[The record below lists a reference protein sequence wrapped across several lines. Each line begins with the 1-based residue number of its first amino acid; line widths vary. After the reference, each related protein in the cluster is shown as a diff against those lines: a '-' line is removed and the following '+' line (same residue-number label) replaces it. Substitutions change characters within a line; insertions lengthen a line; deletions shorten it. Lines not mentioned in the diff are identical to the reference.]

1 MTHNTCGKKN
11 LRGGGGCPSKAIIG
25 IVISLLLSIVGSPV
39 LANAATTTTTTTTV
53 SEQYQ
58 LYNQKTR
65 DQQVSINKVWN
76 DGLTNDTRILF
87 GVSRCPGVSVEFSIA
102 MAFLLSW
109 KLRCCLRQQ
118 LCYKMLACV

>member
-11 LRGGGGCPSKAIIG
+11 LRGGGCPSKAIIG

-76 DGLTNDTRILF
+76 DGLTNDTRIVSSFVETKMLSETTVMLQNA
-87 GVSRCPGVSVEFSIA
+87 GVRITTACDA
-102 MAFLLSW
+102 Y
-109 KLRCCLRQQ
+109 RLRQRRV
-118 LCYKMLACV
+118 LLRV